1 MPRPGPNGRLVDL
14 VHPMIHLGCAIEF
27 HQPSLVAEALAAA
40 CVHENWPKHFLMPT
54 EEYVRSNKGL
64 PSKPLFQIL
73 DSLRDD
79 PEISSGVKDTDPFN
93 KIPDGFLK
101 RVTTEQLKPYLS
113 QFQVRPEPEELQRGM
128 KDMMHTCAYMMGAAQ
143 RPGKREAIDFVTLHS
158 VTLSVFYPAILAQ
171 DWLSNHDKSRLL
183 EAKARVDAVMYA
195 GCGCPPLYPTRIV
208 DYVPRHPAD
217 GWPELFHRSIVYYD
231 EGHAVKLI
239 RALFSIEQLGE
250 TEAGFPIA
258 KSDFSKIAHIAL
270 DSIERAFEAGG
281 SKMSEE
287 VAEAVIKRVGHGGE
301 MVKNNMTRWVFYGG
315 LEKAWDY
322 MPELEQPGPEAH
334 PGTKVA

>member
-1 MPRPGPNGRLVDL
+1 MIGLVPNSMLVDL

-40 CVHENWPKHFLMPT
+40 CVHENWPKQFLMPT
-54 EEYVRSNKGL
+54 EEHVRCKKGI
-64 PSKPLFQIL
+64 PSRSLWQIIE
-73 DSLRDD
+73 SLRND
-79 PEISSGVKDTDPFN
+79 PEIASGVKDTDPFN

-101 RVTTEQLKPYLS
+101 RVTAEQLVPHLS
-113 QFQVRPEPEELQRGM
+113 QFHVRPEAEDLQRKM
-128 KDMMHTCAYMMGAAQ
+128 TDMMHTCAYMMGAAQ
-143 RPGKREAIDFVTLHS
+143 RPGKREAIDFVLLHS

-195 GCGCPPLYPTRIV
+195 GCGCPALYPTRV
-208 DYVPRHPAD
+208 MDYVPLHPAD
-217 GWPELFHRSIVYYD
+217 GWAELFNRSIVYKD

-239 RALFSIEQLGE
+239 RALFSVEQLGE
-250 TEAGFPIA
+250 TESNFPIA
-258 KSDFSKIAHIAL
+258 KRDFTKIAHMAL
-270 DSIERAFEAGG
+270 DSIEKAFEAGG

-287 VAEAVIKRVGHGGE
+287 VAKAVIKRVGHGGE

-315 LEKAWDY
+315 LDKAWDY
-322 MPELEQPGPEAH
+322 IPDLELSNA
-334 PGTKVA
+334 